1 MQTKNIL
8 ISVII
13 PYYKKKNYIYS
24 SLKSVL
30 KQSHKKIEVIIIY
43 DDQDLKDF
51 IYLKKII
58 KGDKRVKII
67 INKKNQGASISRN
80 KGIKASKGKFISF
93 LDADDIWNKN
103 KLAYQLNYMLKNQ
116 LIITHTN
123 YKIINENNK
132 IIRHMKV
139 EKNTTYKKLLNSC
152 DIGLSTVMINSKIKK
167 LIKFKKITTKEDY
180 ILWLNL
186 SKKYRIIGINKSLS
200 NWRSVKNSLSSSTIE
215 KLKNAYLVYNKY
227 LGESKLVSIFRVCNL
242 AMNFIFKLFKQ
253 KFIFKNV

>member
-1 MQTKNIL
+1 
-8 ISVII
+8 
-13 PYYKKKNYIYS
+13 
-24 SLKSVL
+24 
-30 KQSHKKIEVIIIY
+30 
-43 DDQDLKDF
+43 
-51 IYLKKII
+51 
-58 KGDKRVKII
+58 
-67 INKKNQGASISRN
+67 
-80 KGIKASKGKFISF
+80 
-93 LDADDIWNKN
+93 
-103 KLAYQLNYMLKNQ
+103 MLKNQ

-139 EKNTTYKKLLNSC
+139 EKDTTYKKLLNSC
-152 DIGLSTVMINSKIKK
+152 DIGLSTVMIGSKIKK

-227 LGESKLVSIFRVCNL
+227 LGESKLVSIFRVFNL
-242 AMNFIFKLFKQ
+242 SMNFIFKLFKQ

>member
-24 SLKSVL
+24 TLKSAL
-30 KQSHKKIEVIIIY
+30 NQSHKKIEVIIIY

-67 INKKNQGASISRN
+67 INKKNQGVSISRN

-103 KLAYQLNYMLKNQ
+103 KLAYQLNYMHKNQ

-152 DIGLSTVMINSKIKK
+152 
-167 LIKFKKITTKEDY
+167 E
-180 ILWLNL
+180 
-186 SKKYRIIGINKSLS
+186 SL
-200 NWRSVKNSLSSSTIE
+200 
-215 KLKNAYLVYNKY
+215 
-227 LGESKLVSIFRVCNL
+227 
-242 AMNFIFKLFKQ
+242 
-253 KFIFKNV
+253 